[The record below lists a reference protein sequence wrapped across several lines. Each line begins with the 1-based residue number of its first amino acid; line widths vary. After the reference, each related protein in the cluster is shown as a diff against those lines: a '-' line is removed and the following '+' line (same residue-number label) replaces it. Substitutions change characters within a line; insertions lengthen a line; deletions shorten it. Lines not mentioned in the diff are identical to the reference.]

1 MAMASGGSNRTRLH
15 DLLAVGQS
23 PWYDTISRGILE
35 SGELK
40 GLVDS
45 GITGLTSNP
54 TIFEKALGTGS
65 DYDKSLGKLLDSEPW
80 AIFEALAVEDIQAA
94 ADLLRPVFDET
105 EGRDGYVSI
114 EVSPLLA
121 ADTEGTVK
129 EARRLWKTVNRPNLL
144 VKVPATQEGIPAVA
158 TLLGEGI
165 NVNVTLIFA
174 LNTHEQVMDAYL
186 EGLEAL
192 DAAGKPVSK
201 AASVASFFVSRVD
214 TAVDKQLDAMM
225 SSVGDG
231 VHRERLAQLRGQA
244 AISNAVRAY
253 ALFKKVFAGPRFAA
267 LAAKGARVQR
277 PLWASTG
284 TKDPAY
290 SDIYYVDSLAGPDT
304 VNTMPHQTVVAFL
317 DHGSIAP
324 RLGELDWANDVVE
337 ELSTVGI
344 NLNQVTEQLL
354 KEGVGSFSKS
364 FETLVQGITSKR
376 DALKSGAGVKR

>member
-1 MAMASGGSNRTRLH
+1 
-15 DLLAVGQS
+15 
-23 PWYDTISRGILE
+23 
-35 SGELK
+35 
-40 GLVDS
+40 
-45 GITGLTSNP
+45 
-54 TIFEKALGTGS
+54 
-65 DYDKSLGKLLDSEPW
+65 
-80 AIFEALAVEDIQAA
+80 
-94 ADLLRPVFDET
+94 
-105 EGRDGYVSI
+105 
-114 EVSPLLA
+114 
-121 ADTEGTVK
+121 VK
-129 EARRLWKTVNRPNLL
+129 EARRLWKTVDRPNLL

-231 VHRERLAQLRGQA
+231 VQRERLAQLRGQA

-253 ALFKKVFAGPRFAA
+253 ALFKKVFAGPRFTA

-354 KEGVGSFSKS
+354 KEGVGAFSKS